1 MKLINWAIEQ
11 NQYTV
16 YLNSLN
22 AYYSFFIPTNKAMLE
37 YINPASYGKKQ
48 AELYRFHY
56 DETMNNPVW
65 ASVYAYDL
73 ETQTVGDSL
82 AEVRNN
88 NTLMKDLLK
97 DVLDNCIV
105 VNKNVED
112 GHEYYLT
119 KAGTALRVKNANSGI
134 HGMTVEGSFQINN
147 SKKPLYVTDIYD
159 QSPNKEQNKAGNGK
173 CYILD
178 TTPIMTTTKSVVDVM
193 AEHPEMEA
201 MRELIINSGLL
212 EEERNNQC
220 SPRENISVFNAYHY
234 TVYVP
239 SNEAIKELQTS
250 GKLPTFDQVEAER
263 DKGNTELAD
272 NLQQKII
279 DFVRYH
285 IQDNAMYIG
294 ANPIDREKYETAC
307 IGSNGKFERIYVTLS
322 DDNITIQTSADD
334 KDPAHVVKKDG
345 LYNLQAREYF
355 LNTARNEDATRATT
369 SSSAVIHLI
378 DKALIKH

>member
-1 MKLINWAIEQ
+1 
-11 NQYTV
+11 
-16 YLNSLN
+16 
-22 AYYSFFIPTNKAMLE
+22 
-37 YINPASYGKKQ
+37 
-48 AELYRFHY
+48 
-56 DETMNNPVW
+56 MNNPVW
-65 ASVYAYDL
+65 ASVFAYDL

-82 AEVRNN
+82 TEIRNN
-88 NTLMKDLLK
+88 TPLMKELLK

-105 VNKNVED
+105 VHKNVED

-119 KAGTALRVKNANSGI
+119 KAGTALRIKNANKGVN
-134 HGMTVEGSFQINN
+134 GMTVEGSFQVNN

-159 QSPNKEQNKAGNGK
+159 QSPNKAQNKAGNGK

-178 TTPIMTTTKSVVDVM
+178 TTPIMTTTKSVIDIM
-193 AEHPEMEA
+193 AEHPEMSA
-201 MRELIINSGLL
+201 MRELIISSGLL

-220 SPRENISVFNAYHY
+220 APRENISVFNAYHY

-239 SNEAIKELQTS
+239 TNEAIEELQKS

-263 DKGNTELAD
+263 DKGNTEQAD
-272 NLQQKII
+272 KMQQKII

-294 ANPIDREKYETAC
+294 ANPMDREKYETAC
-307 IGSNGKFERIYVTLS
+307 IGSNGKFERIYVTLG
-322 DDNITIQTSADD
+322 DDNITIQTSANDT
-334 KDPAHVVKKDG
+334 DPAHVVKKEG

-355 LNTARNEDATRATT
+355 LNTARNEDAQRATT

-378 DKALIKH
+378 DKALVKK